1 MDDSTL
7 PADFEWAADGL
18 SILCKGYQVASV
30 SPCAFGA
37 RVWMTAREL
46 IPRHKDMGSVEVGR
60 RYAAAW
66 ARKWSAEIIH
76 HQDSRN
82 NSGRFDYMCPV
93 DPNRTYPI
101 VSVPKR
107 KARRARKR

>member
-1 MDDSTL
+1 MDDLTL
-7 PADFEWAADGL
+7 PADFEWTADGL
-18 SILCKGYQVASV
+18 SILCKSHKVASV

-46 IPRHKDMGSVEVGR
+46 IPCHKDLGSVEVGR

-66 ARKWSAEIIH
+66 TRKWSAEIIY
-76 HQDSRN
+76 HQDLRN
-82 NSGRFDYMCPV
+82 NSRRYEYILPV
-93 DPNRTYPI
+93 DPNRTYAN

-107 KARRARKR
+107 KARRGRKR